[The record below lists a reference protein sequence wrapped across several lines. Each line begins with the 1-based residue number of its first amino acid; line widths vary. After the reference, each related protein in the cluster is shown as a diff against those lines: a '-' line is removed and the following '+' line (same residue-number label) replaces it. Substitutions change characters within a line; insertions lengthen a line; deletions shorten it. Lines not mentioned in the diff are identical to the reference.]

1 MSSNRPTLLIL
12 SQVYVPDPAS
22 VGQHIADAAAE
33 MVRRGWRVKVLT
45 SARGYNDPS
54 IKYPPRET
62 IDGVEVVRLPLSSF
76 GKKSLPIRALAAILF
91 MLQTIVRGVFT
102 RGLSGP
108 PGRSGAIL
116 VSTSPPMCIVAAL
129 IIRFVR
135 FGRVP
140 IKFWVMDI
148 NPDQLISLGKIGAH
162 SLPAKL
168 MNFFNQ
174 RILAAS
180 SDVVV
185 LDKFMARTMN
195 DKLNVESKMTV
206 LPPWPHE
213 DSIEPI
219 PHDKN
224 PFRIRHGLNS
234 PVSRTSDFPLPTSH
248 FKRVLMYSGNHGIAL
263 PLETFLKA
271 AVRFKNDPR
280 VAFLFIGDGVR
291 KKEVEA
297 TIRDHSLTNMVSLP
311 YQPLST
317 LRFSL
322 SAADA
327 HLVSVGNESVGTIH
341 PCKIYGAMAVAR
353 PIILLAPNPCHV
365 SDLVSGERGQNDLR
379 AGASRSDEMQP
390 GPIGWHIPHGDVDRA
405 EQVIREIIEA
415 PAEKLA
421 AMGNRARHVVETQL
435 SKPTLCGAFCDVLER
450 GLKPE
455 GTSREGLKGGPKAT
469 KSEAA

>member
-1 MSSNRPTLLIL
+1 MTRPTLLIL

-45 SARGYNDPS
+45 SANGYNDPK

-91 MLQTIVRGVFT
+91 MLQTIWHGIFT
-102 RGLSGP
+102 RGISGP
-108 PGRSGAIL
+108 PGKSGAIL

-129 IIRFVR
+129 IIRLAR

-148 NPDQLISLGKIGAH
+148 NPDQLISLGKIGAN
-162 SLPAKL
+162 SFPAKL
-168 MNFFNQ
+168 MNFFNR

-195 DKLNVESKMTV
+195 YKLECSAKMAI

-213 DSIEPI
+213 DSVEPVA
-219 PHDKN
+219 HDDN
-224 PFRIRHGLNS
+224 PFRKQHNLGGS
-234 PVSRTSDFPLPTSH
+234 VAGGG
-248 FKRVLMYSGNHGIAL
+248 KRVLMYSGNHGIAL

-297 TIRDHSLTNMVSLP
+297 TIREHQLTNMVSLP
-311 YQPLST
+311 YQPLSQ

-353 PIILLAPNPCHV
+353 PIVLLAPNPCHV
-365 SDLVSGERGQNDLR
+365 SDLVSGERGQENLP
-379 AGASRSDEMQP
+379 SKQ
-390 GPIGWHIPHGDVDRA
+390 PIGWHIPHGDVDRA
-405 EQVIREIIEA
+405 ERVIREIIEA
-415 PAEKLA
+415 PGEKLA
-421 AMGNRARHVVETQL
+421 AMGTRARHVVETQL

-450 GLKPE
+450 GLTPRGMRRGDRAVGTKPA
-455 GTSREGLKGGPKAT
+455 S
-469 KSEAA
+469 SEAA

>member
-1 MSSNRPTLLIL
+1 
-12 SQVYVPDPAS
+12 
-22 VGQHIADAAAE
+22 
-33 MVRRGWRVKVLT
+33 
-45 SARGYNDPS
+45 
-54 IKYPPRET
+54 
-62 IDGVEVVRLPLSSF
+62 
-76 GKKSLPIRALAAILF
+76 GKTPN
-91 MLQTIVRGVFT
+91 GH
-102 RGLSGP
+102 
-108 PGRSGAIL
+108 GAIL

-129 IIRFVR
+129 IIRLAR
-135 FGRVP
+135 FNTVP

-148 NPDQLISLGKIGAH
+148 NPDQLISLGKIGKDSFA
-162 SLPAKL
+162 ARL
-168 MNFFNQ
+168 MNFFNR

-195 DKLNVESKMTV
+195 AKLECSEKMAI

-219 PHDKN
+219 AHKDN
-224 PFRIRHGLNS
+224 PFREKYGLNGAPS
-234 PVSRTSDFPLPTSH
+234 SPTSH
-248 FKRVLMYSGNHGIAL
+248 IPKRVLMYSGNHGIAL

-271 AVRFKNDPR
+271 ALRFKDDPR

-297 TIRDHSLTNMVSLP
+297 AIRDHSLTNMLSLP
-311 YQPLST
+311 YQPMSQ

-353 PIILLAPNPCHV
+353 PIVLLAPNPCHV
-365 SDLVSGERGQNDLR
+365 SDLVSGERGQED
-379 AGASRSDEMQP
+379 QP
-390 GPIGWHIPHGDVDRA
+390 TKQPIGWHIPHGDIDRA
-405 EQVIREIIEA
+405 AQVIREIIEA

-450 GLKPE
+450 GLVPVAAKS
-455 GTSREGLKGGPKAT
+455 TQASINAKA
-469 KSEAA
+469 A

>member
-1 MSSNRPTLLIL
+1 MPQPALLIL

-54 IKYPPRET
+54 IKYPARET

-108 PGRSGAIL
+108 RGRSGAIL

-129 IIRFVR
+129 IIRIAR
-135 FGRVP
+135 LGRVP

-148 NPDQLISLGKIGAH
+148 NPDQLISLGKIGAN
-162 SLPAKL
+162 SIPAKL
-168 MNFFNQ
+168 MNFFNR

-180 SDVVV
+180 SDIVV
-185 LDKFMARTMN
+185 LDKFMAKTMN
-195 DKLNVESKMTV
+195 DKLDIQDKLAI

-213 DSIEPI
+213 DSVEPVA
-219 PHDKN
+219 HDDN
-224 PFRIRHGLNS
+224 PFRKAHHLGG
-234 PVSRTSDFPLPTSH
+234 
-248 FKRVLMYSGNHGIAL
+248 KRVLMYSGNHGIAL
-263 PLETFLKA
+263 PLETFLRA

-291 KKEVEA
+291 KKEVEQ
-297 TIRDHSLTNMVSLP
+297 TIREHSLTNMLSLP
-311 YQPLST
+311 YQPLNQ

-353 PIILLAPNPCHV
+353 PIVLLAPNPCHV
-365 SDLVSGERGQNDLR
+365 SDLVSGERGQED
-379 AGASRSDEMQP
+379 QP
-390 GPIGWHIPHGDVDRA
+390 GPEPIGWHIPHGDIDRA
-405 EQVIREIIEA
+405 ERVIREIIEA
-415 PAEKLA
+415 PAENLA

-450 GLKPE
+450 GLRPKNAPKD
-455 GTSREGLKGGPKAT
+455 GRESNAKL
-469 KSEAA
+469 SNSQAA

>member
-1 MSSNRPTLLIL
+1 MSTPTLLIL

-22 VGQHIADAAAE
+22 VGQHMADAAAE
-33 MVRRGWRVKVLT
+33 MARRGWRVKVLT
-45 SARGYNDPS
+45 SANGYNDPT

-76 GKKSLPIRALAAILF
+76 GKKSLPIRALAAFLF
-91 MLQTIVRGVFT
+91 MAQTILHGIFT

-108 PGRSGAIL
+108 KGKSGAIL
-116 VSTSPPMCIVAAL
+116 VSTSPPMCIIAAI
-129 IIRFVR
+129 IIRLAR
-135 FGRVP
+135 LGRAP

-148 NPDQLISLGKIGAH
+148 NPDQLISLGKIGAN
-162 SLPAKL
+162 SLPAKA
-168 MNFFNQ
+168 MNFFN
-174 RILAAS
+174 RWILGAS
-180 SDVVV
+180 SDVIV
-185 LDKFMARTMN
+185 LDKFMAKTMN
-195 DKLNVESKMTV
+195 DKRDVTSKLAI

-219 PHDKN
+219 EHKNN
-224 PFRIRHGLNS
+224 PFREKHKLQG
-234 PVSRTSDFPLPTSH
+234 
-248 FKRVLMYSGNHGIAL
+248 KRVLMYSGNHGIAL

-271 AVRFKNDPR
+271 AIRFKDDPR

-297 TIRDHSLTNMVSLP
+297 AIREHSLTNMLSLP

-353 PIILLAPNPCHV
+353 PIVLLAPNPCHV
-365 SDLVSGERGQNDLR
+365 SDLVSGDRGQEDLP
-379 AGASRSDEMQP
+379 SKQ
-390 GPIGWHIPHGDVDRA
+390 PIGWHIPHGDADRA
-405 EQVIREIIEA
+405 EAVIREIIES
-415 PAEKLA
+415 PPEKLA
-421 AMGNRARHVVETQL
+421 AMGSRARHVIETQL
-435 SKPTLCGAFCDVLER
+435 SKPVLCGAFCDVLER
-450 GLKPE
+450 GLKPNS
-455 GTSREGLKGGPKAT
+455 GKAARNADTRTATS
-469 KSEAA
+469 AAA

>member
-1 MSSNRPTLLIL
+1 MSSKPTLLIL

-33 MVRRGWRVKVLT
+33 MVRRGWRVRVLT

-54 IKYPPRET
+54 IKYKPFEI
-62 IDGVEVVRLPLSSF
+62 IDGVEIKRLPLSSF

-91 MLQTIVRGVFT
+91 MLQTILHGVFT
-102 RGLSGP
+102 RGIGGP
-108 PGRSGAIL
+108 KGKSGAIL

-129 IIRFVR
+129 IIRAVR
-135 FGRVP
+135 LWRVP

-148 NPDQLISLGKIGAH
+148 NPDQLISLGKIGPH
-162 SLPAKL
+162 SFAAKL
-168 MNFFNQ
+168 MNFFNR

-180 SDVVV
+180 SDVIV
-185 LDKFMARTMN
+185 LDKFMAKTMN
-195 DKLNVESKMTV
+195 DKLDTSAKMAI

-213 DSIEPI
+213 DSVEPVA
-219 PHDKN
+219 HADN
-224 PFRIRHGLNS
+224 PFRKAHNLA
-234 PVSRTSDFPLPTSH
+234 D
-248 FKRVLMYSGNHGIAL
+248 KRVIMYSGNHGIAL

-271 AVRFKNDPR
+271 AVRFKHDPR

-297 TIRDHSLTNMVSLP
+297 TIREHGMANMLSLP
-311 YQPLST
+311 YQPLSQ

-353 PIILLAPNPCHV
+353 PIILLAPDPCHV
-365 SDLVSGERGQNDLR
+365 SDLVSGERGQSNLPDP
-379 AGASRSDEMQP
+379 A
-390 GPIGWHIPHGDVDRA
+390 PIGWHIPHGNVDKA
-405 EQVIREIIEA
+405 AEIITTIIET
-415 PAEKLA
+415 PAQDLER
-421 AMGNRARHVVETQL
+421 MGNRARHVIETQL
-435 SKPTLCGAFCDVLER
+435 SKTHLCSQFCDVLEK
-450 GLKPE
+450 GL
-455 GTSREGLKGGPKAT
+455 GPG
-469 KSEAA
+469 

>member
-1 MSSNRPTLLIL
+1 MIRESASQHRRVPHKTILIL

-45 SARGYNDPS
+45 SANGYNDPK

-91 MLQTIVRGVFT
+91 MLQTIWHGIFT
-102 RGLSGP
+102 RGISGP
-108 PGRSGAIL
+108 AGKSGAIL

-129 IIRFVR
+129 IIRLAR
-135 FGRVP
+135 LGRVP

-148 NPDQLISLGKIGAH
+148 NPDQLISLGKIGAN
-162 SLPAKL
+162 SFPAKL
-168 MNFFNQ
+168 MNFFNR

-185 LDKFMARTMN
+185 LDKFMAKTMN
-195 DKLNVESKMTV
+195 DKLNVESKMAI

-219 PHDKN
+219 SHDDN
-224 PFRIRHGLNS
+224 PFRKTHNLGGSGGR
-234 PVSRTSDFPLPTSH
+234 
-248 FKRVLMYSGNHGIAL
+248 RVLMYSGNHGIAL

-271 AVRFKNDPR
+271 AIRFKDDAR

-291 KKEVEA
+291 KKEVEQA
-297 TIRDHSLTNMVSLP
+297 IRDHSLTNMLSLP
-311 YQPLST
+311 YQPMSQ

-353 PIILLAPNPCHV
+353 PIVLLAPNPCHV
-365 SDLVSGERGQNDLR
+365 SDLVSGERGQKDQAHR
-379 AGASRSDEMQP
+379 C
-390 GPIGWHIPHGDVDRA
+390 PIGWHIPHGDIDRA

-415 PAEKLA
+415 SAEKLV

-450 GLKPE
+450 GLIPTTARSAQ
-455 GTSREGLKGGPKAT
+455 TSINAKA
-469 KSEAA
+469 A

>member
-1 MSSNRPTLLIL
+1 MTRPTLLIL
-12 SQVYVPDPAS
+12 SQVYIPDPAS

-45 SARGYNDPS
+45 SANGYNDPK
-54 IKYPPRET
+54 IKYPPRQT
-62 IDGVEVVRLPLSSF
+62 IDGVEIVRLPLSSF

-91 MLQTIVRGVFT
+91 MLQTIIHGVFT

-108 PGRSGAIL
+108 AGKSGAIL

-129 IIRFVR
+129 IIRLAR
-135 FGRVP
+135 LGRVP

-148 NPDQLISLGKIGAH
+148 NPDQLISLGKIGAN
-162 SLPAKL
+162 SFPAKL
-168 MNFFNQ
+168 MNFFNR

-185 LDKFMARTMN
+185 LDKFMANTMN
-195 DKLNVESKMTV
+195 DKLNVQSKMAI

-219 PHDKN
+219 SHDDN
-224 PFRIRHGLNS
+224 PFRKTHNLGGS
-234 PVSRTSDFPLPTSH
+234 GG
-248 FKRVLMYSGNHGIAL
+248 KRVLMYSGNHGIAL

-271 AVRFKNDPR
+271 AIRFKDDPR

-297 TIRDHSLTNMVSLP
+297 AIREHSLANMLSLP
-311 YQPLST
+311 YQPMSQ

-353 PIILLAPNPCHV
+353 PIVLLAPNPCHV
-365 SDLVSGERGQNDLR
+365 SDLVSGERGQED
-379 AGASRSDEMQP
+379 QP
-390 GPIGWHIPHGDVDRA
+390 TKNAIGWHIPHGDIDRA

-415 PAEKLA
+415 PQEKLA
-421 AMGNRARHVVETQL
+421 AMGSRARHVVETQL

-450 GLKPE
+450 GLTKPSASP
-455 GTSREGLKGGPKAT
+455 TNAQRQ
-469 KSEAA
+469 AA